1 MRLPDVLKAAVL
13 AAAFPAA
20 AAWVLLSSGRADGEP
35 TDFVRFVEGEPG
47 EGKLETA
54 LVSYEGP
61 KGVKVDLIAAVHVAD
76 GAYYK
81 DLQQRFEGY
90 DALLYE
96 MIKPADVEL
105 KPGEGSGGIL
115 GFFQRGLK
123 DVLGLEFQLDAVD
136 YRQKNFIHADL
147 DPETFFRL
155 QSEKGESIVGFL
167 FKVMLKDLER
177 QMRGDVKHRAGM
189 IELLAAFS
197 SKDSSRRL
205 KLLFA
210 RELEDMEAMLAGIE
224 SGKPGEESVIL
235 AERNKAALKALSEAL
250 EKGKKKVGIF
260 YGGAHMPDMER
271 RLDRDFG
278 LKKSRAEWLTA
289 WDIRRKDSKPA
300 AGAAGP
306 EGEKKEEK
314 VK

>member
-1 MRLPDVLKAAVL
+1 MRSPDVLKSTFLATAFSAAAVGAL
-13 AAAFPAA
+13 
-20 AAWVLLSSGRADGEP
+20 LLSAGGAEGEP
-35 TDFVRFVEGEPG
+35 SDYVRFVEGEPG

-54 LVSYEGP
+54 LVTYEGP
-61 KGVKVDLIAAVHVAD
+61 KDVKVDLIAAVHVAD
-76 GAYYK
+76 KAYY
-81 DLQQRFEGY
+81 DGLQKRFEEY

-96 MIKPADVEL
+96 MIKPEGVETE
-105 KPGEGSGGIL
+105 PGEATGIL
-115 GFFQRGLK
+115 SFFQRGLK
-123 DVLGLEFQLDAVD
+123 NALGLEFQLDAID
-136 YRQKNFIHADL
+136 YRKKNFVHADL

-155 QSEKGESIVGFL
+155 QSERGESIVGFM

-235 AERNKAALKALSEAL
+235 AERNKAALKALREGL
-250 EKGKKKVGIF
+250 DKGKKKVGIF
-260 YGGAHMPDMER
+260 YGGAHMPDMEK
-271 RLDRDFG
+271 RLERDFG
-278 LKKSRAEWLTA
+278 LKKTKVEWLPA
-289 WDIRRKDSKPA
+289 WEIRRKDTKSEAP
-300 AGAAGP
+300 GP
-306 EGEKKEEK
+306 EAEKGKR
-314 VK
+314 

>member
-1 MRLPDVLKAAVL
+1 MRFDDLLKATVL
-13 AAAFPAA
+13 AAALPSA
-20 AAWVLLSSGRADGEP
+20 AAWVFLSAGGAEDEP

-54 LVSYEGP
+54 LVTYTGP
-61 KGVKVDLIAAVHVAD
+61 KGVEVDLIAAVHVAD
-76 GAYYK
+76 KAYYAGLEK
-81 DLQQRFEGY
+81 RFEGY
-90 DALLYE
+90 DSLLYE
-96 MIKPADVEL
+96 MIKPADAEP
-105 KPGEGSGGIL
+105 KPGESAGGLL

-123 DVLGLEFQLDAVD
+123 DVLGLEFQLDAID
-136 YRQKNFIHADL
+136 YRKKNFVHADL

-167 FKVMLKDLER
+167 FRTMLKDFER
-177 QMRGDVKHRAGM
+177 QMRGEVKHRAGM
-189 IELLAAFS
+189 IEILAAFS

-210 RELEDMEAMLAGIE
+210 RELEDMEALLVGLDSE
-224 SGKPGEESVIL
+224 KPEDESVIL

-271 RLDRDFG
+271 RLRRDFG
-278 LKKSRAEWLTA
+278 LKKSKIEWLTA
-289 WDIRRKDSKPA
+289 WEIRRKESKPESKPA
-300 AGAAGP
+300 EP
-306 EGEKKEEK
+306 EKGER
-314 VK
+314 